1 MLSRAR
7 RLILRIPAALIL
19 AFSVLLPAVAP
30 VHAADKLILNVGTL
44 QDLDSMNPFQAV
56 YVVSYEAFTLN
67 YDLLVNFGANTE
79 PVPGFAASWTV
90 SPDGRIYTF
99 KTRPGAKWSD
109 GQPAT
114 AKDAAWTYTFM
125 LKNPKHVTGLGYLD
139 AYLSDVSMVS
149 AVATDDT
156 TLVVTLKEPNPRV
169 LQAYIPILPEHIWG
183 NVTYAQVAKGFSN
196 SPTPGKPVV
205 GSGPYQAVEWK
216 TGEFARFVKNPYY
229 WGPTGA
235 ADEVVIHFFK
245 QADTMVQALKTGAID
260 YARSVN
266 ADQLNQ
272 LKSEPNIVTVA
283 GTANGFTQLN
293 FNCYSK
299 PIPGGGASTKAL
311 RDPAFRDALGYAIDK
326 DLLVKRVL
334 GGYGVPGN
342 TVVPP
347 FQTAWHVDPPAD
359 QLRVFSIQKAGDLLT
374 AAGYPLVN
382 GARMDKEG
390 KPIKL
395 RLYAPDDDPSY
406 AKSGEFIAAWF
417 GQLGIE
423 VTAQVLDGD
432 TLGSKELPPEADGK
446 AEFDMVI
453 WGWGGDVDP
462 SSLLKINTTDQIGGS
477 SDSFWSNPTYD
488 DLYVRQ
494 NLEQDPAKRKDL
506 MAQMQLLMYKEAPY
520 HILYYD
526 SDLVAYRTDKFKG
539 WSNQPANSVPL
550 FGYGSYDYT
559 LLTDAKAVPT
569 PGPTAQ
575 PGASAVPSA
584 SAAPGAPSAAP
595 STAPTTPA
603 GSSGGVSLPLTLG
616 VIGLLVV
623 IAIGIFFLRRR
634 DTSVEDE

>member
-1 MLSRAR
+1 MPSRAR
-7 RLILRIPAALIL
+7 RSFVRSFAALAL
-19 AFSVLLPAVAP
+19 ALGALLPALAP
-30 VHAADKLILNVGTL
+30 VRAADKLVLNVGTL

-56 YVVSYEAFTLN
+56 YVVSFEAFTLN

-79 PVPGFAASWTV
+79 PVPGFAESWTV
-90 SPDGRIYTF
+90 SPDGRVYTF
-99 KTRPGAKWSD
+99 KTRAGAKWSD

-114 AKDAAWTYTFM
+114 AKDAAWTYTYIQ
-125 LKNPKHVTGLGYLD
+125 KNPKHVTGLGYLD
-139 AYLSDVSMVS
+139 PYLSDVSMVS

-156 TLVVTLKEPNPRV
+156 TLVVTLKEPNPRI
-169 LQAYIPILPEHIWG
+169 LQAYIPILPQHIWG
-183 NVTYAQVAKGFSN
+183 KVTYAQVNKGFSN
-196 SPTPGKPVV
+196 SPTAGKPVV

-216 TGEFARFVKNPYY
+216 TGEFARFVKNPNY
-229 WGPTGA
+229 WKSPGA

-260 YARSVN
+260 YARGVN
-266 ADQLNQ
+266 AEQLNQ
-272 LKSEPNIVTVA
+272 LKTEPNIVTVA

-299 PIPGGGASTKAL
+299 PIAGGGASTKAL
-311 RDPAFRDALGYAIDK
+311 QDPAFRDALGYAIDK

-334 GGYGVPGN
+334 SGYGVAGN

-347 FQTAWHVDPPAD
+347 YQTAWHVDPPAD
-359 QLRVFSIQKAGDLLT
+359 QLRTFSIQKAGDLLT

-417 GQLGIE
+417 KEIGID

-432 TLGSKELPPEADGK
+432 TLTSKELPPEADGK
-446 AEFDMVI
+446 ASFDMVV

-462 SSLLKINTTDQIGGS
+462 SSLLKINTTEQIGGS

-488 DLYVRQ
+488 DLYVKQ
-494 NLEQDPAKRKDL
+494 NLEADPAKRKDL

-526 SDLVAYRTDKFKG
+526 ADLIAYRTDRFSG
-539 WSNQPANSVPL
+539 WANQPANGVPL

-559 LLTDAKAVPT
+559 LLTDAKAPPSPAPT
-569 PGPTAQ
+569 TA
-575 PGASAVPSA
+575 GAPSGSAAAPS
-584 SAAPGAPSAAP
+584 APGAATAAP
-595 STAPTTPA
+595 TSAPTSPA
-603 GSSGGVSLPLTLG
+603 SSSDSGLPI
-616 VIGLLVV
+616 VLLVV
-623 IAIGIFFLRRR
+623 VAIVVIAVVFLVMRRR